1 MSDIPAASVEAP
13 STGAR
18 ITWPR
23 PFRRSLAPRIV
34 TLVVVAL
41 TLSVGLTFL
50 SGRSKYRSR
59 VMEALTDRSTTL
71 LSSADAALA
80 HSNELHDRGTFA
92 TEELLAEART
102 IAARGGD
109 YSTARMFPTI
119 PVVAAWA
126 QTEVTAE
133 AEGITFKVVATEPR
147 NPENDPAR
155 SEDGTFR
162 RQLLGDLEVQVARG
176 GDRTIQRVNEETNT
190 FHVMRAMTLTASCLE
205 CHGAPSTSPT
215 GDGKDLLGF
224 RMEDMSVGDMRG
236 AFEVQVPLDALDAE
250 LAGFVLHGVRFAL
263 PAALLG
269 LALVLFALFRGVL
282 RPVDRLCD
290 KIETIVETSDLTQR
304 SDIEGED
311 EIGRAGIAFDGL
323 VDQLDHIVR
332 EVQGSAERIAR
343 ASSSIE
349 AGNGALATSVTEQAA
364 SMGSL
369 AASSEEL
376 ESLTRSNAESAE
388 NACSLS
394 QNTQRLSAEMRSSV
408 TELDAGIRALAEATT
423 ESAQVVSTIESIAF
437 QTNLL
442 ALNAAVEAARAGESG
457 QGFAVVAEEV
467 RSLAQ
472 RSAEAAKST
481 ADRMRTSV
489 DSATHGVQLSEQVTG
504 LIGEIDDITGKALAS
519 VESISQ
525 ACNEQA
531 VGIGSINQHLAE
543 ADERTQSNAASSEES
558 LATSVELRDEVSR
571 LHGLVDAFRTKDS

>member
-1 MSDIPAASVEAP
+1 MPDTPSAPVEAP
-13 STGAR
+13 STRAR
-18 ITWPR
+18 FTWPR
-23 PFRRSLAPRIV
+23 AFRRSLAPRIV

-92 TEELLAEART
+92 TEELLAEARE

-571 LHGLVDAFRTKDS
+571 LHGLVETFRTKDS